1 MGCGV
6 DVDDST
12 RYDPLSDVLWRE
24 RALLSR
30 LVFKLAIVR
39 ILLAAEGYRWLP
51 LAADE
56 ADGITEELESLSG
69 HRRGLLGGPEP
80 ATLLDLAGAAPA
92 PWDEILRDHRESLLV
107 LRDQARRGA
116 SSTTAALAATRGS
129 VAAEVAELEAQ
140 GNGIHGQILRL
151 ACEHLHEI
159 ARRVAGAVPD
169 DYGR

>member
-24 RALLSR
+24 RTLLSR
-30 LVFKLAIVR
+30 LVFKLAVVR
-39 ILLAAEGYRWLP
+39 ILLAVRGYRWLP

-56 ADGITEELESLSG
+56 AAGIAEELETVNG
-69 HRRGLLGGPEP
+69 HRRGLIGRRPST
-80 ATLLDLAGAAPA
+80 TLLDLAGTAPA
-92 PWDEILRDHRESLLV
+92 PWAEILRDHRESLLV

-116 SSTTAALAATRGS
+116 ASTAAALVAARAS
-129 VAAEVAELEAQ
+129 VAAEVAGLEAQ
-140 GNGIHGQILRL
+140 GAGIHAEILRL

-159 ARRVAGAVPD
+159 SGRAACTARD
-169 DYGR
+169 DGR